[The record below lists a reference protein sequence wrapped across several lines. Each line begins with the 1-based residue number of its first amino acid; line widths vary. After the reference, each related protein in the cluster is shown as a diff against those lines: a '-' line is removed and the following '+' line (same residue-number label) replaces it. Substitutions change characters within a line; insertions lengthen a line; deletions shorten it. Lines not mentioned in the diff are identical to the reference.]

1 MKSHKLT
8 FVLQHPMHAKLV
20 LIDNG
25 EENHVYISFSDPIPA
40 LPCLNSYYSSS
51 AFQKVIAKVVN
62 IIRKDSSPV
71 ELSVDISEHECA
83 VSEAKFAN

>member
-1 MKSHKLT
+1 MS
-8 FVLQHPMHAKLV
+8 
-20 LIDNG
+20 
-25 EENHVYISFSDPIPA
+25 SFRFLLRSNPTTAESEFI
-40 LPCLNSYYSSS
+40 LFYE

-62 IIRKDSSPV
+62 IIRKDSFPV

>member
-1 MKSHKLT
+1 MS
-8 FVLQHPMHAKLV
+8 
-20 LIDNG
+20 
-25 EENHVYISFSDPIPA
+25 SFRFLLRSNPTTAESEFI
-40 LPCLNSYYSSS
+40 LFCE